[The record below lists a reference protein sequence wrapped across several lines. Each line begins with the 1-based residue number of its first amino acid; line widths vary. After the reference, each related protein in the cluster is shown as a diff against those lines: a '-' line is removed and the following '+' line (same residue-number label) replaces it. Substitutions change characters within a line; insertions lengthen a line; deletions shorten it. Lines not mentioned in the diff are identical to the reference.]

1 MGLGKFGV
9 GFGVRA
15 GVGELLG
22 LGVSPE
28 VGARLGLGVGP
39 GVGARLGAD
48 ERVAPADKGGGV
60 RHAAAVHGS
69 VPSGLAATA
78 AQKPVS
84 YFQPSWLMQRTGRAR
99 CPCRRRRTRDEWQRI
114 ERNA

>member
-22 LGVSPE
+22 LGVGLE
-28 VGARLGLGVGP
+28 VGARLGLGVGLEVGALLGLGVGP

-69 VPSGLAATA
+69 VPSGLAAT
-78 AQKPVS
+78 
-84 YFQPSWLMQRTGRAR
+84 
-99 CPCRRRRTRDEWQRI
+99 I
-114 ERNA
+114 EHSSSERK